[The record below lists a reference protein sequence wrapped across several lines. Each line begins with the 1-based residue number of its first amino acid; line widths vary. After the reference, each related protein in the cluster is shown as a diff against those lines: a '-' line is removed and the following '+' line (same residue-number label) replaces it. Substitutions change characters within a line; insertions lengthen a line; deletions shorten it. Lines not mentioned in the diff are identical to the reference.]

1 MGSESTEKPLVS
13 FCVMCYNQERYI
25 GEALEGAFAQTY
37 RPLEIVIS
45 DDASSDRSWEVI
57 TKAVEE
63 YRRRPD
69 AAEVVLN
76 RNEKN
81 QGDLGNWITLC
92 SLAKGRLLVKADG
105 DDVSLPER
113 TERIVSAWVADG
125 CRATLVSNSGFMIGP
140 RGQRLGQMWQV
151 NAAFPAGALMTFDR
165 ATFDVFGGT
174 DFPRVMDDGP
184 FLRRALMLGPELVLS
199 DRLVKYRMGTGRS
212 NSLLGVRDTLRKPC
226 LEMLVVLKQTRKD
239 LEKIRDRLSAE
250 GYADWQAR
258 IENDRVRFENELK
271 LYDGRSFATRL
282 EGFRKTRRARLLS
295 VWQFLKLAFLA
306 PRPIGDC
313 LLFLYAVVRHVV
325 RRTKGVLGR

>member
-1 MGSESTEKPLVS
+1 M
-13 FCVMCYNQERYI
+13 
-25 GEALEGAFAQTY
+25 
-37 RPLEIVIS
+37 
-45 DDASSDRSWEVI
+45 
-57 TKAVEE
+57 
-63 YRRRPD
+63 
-69 AAEVVLN
+69 
-76 RNEKN
+76 
-81 QGDLGNWITLC
+81 
-92 SLAKGRLLVKADG
+92 
-105 DDVSLPER
+105 
-113 TERIVSAWVADG
+113 
-125 CRATLVSNSGFMIGP
+125 
-140 RGQRLGQMWQV
+140 
-151 NAAFPAGALMTFDR
+151 
-165 ATFDVFGGT
+165 
-174 DFPRVMDDGP
+174 
-184 FLRRALMLGPELVLS
+184 
-199 DRLVKYRMGTGRS
+199 
-212 NSLLGVRDTLRKPC
+212 RKPC